1 MNIWKSY
8 KNSSLILKMT
18 IGFVLGIAAGVLLGA
33 DSAVF
38 TPFGTLLIKLLNLIA
53 TPIVFLTVV
62 LAVNQMN
69 PAQLGR
75 TGGKLILY
83 YGATTAAAVLI
94 GLGLAL
100 WINPGSSLSLPDA
113 KVEKPATPSISEVV
127 FNIVPDNFF
136 SAFTSGNLMSILFL
150 AIIIGFTISGMRF
163 SGDERIEQ
171 YGAQL
176 QAFLEAGNELFFRI
190 LKGILLYAPIG
201 IFAISASTFG
211 TQGWDT
217 LTSLLQFTAVFYV
230 GVIILWVFVYSG
242 TLKLFKIPVK
252 SFFVNTKDAYTT
264 AFFTSSSIAS
274 LPVAI
279 ASAKKAGISEKMVN
293 FSLPLGAVF
302 NSDGGALRMGASIVF
317 AANVTGASFSPVE
330 FITIVLVGTLLSIG
344 TAGIPAAGLVTL
356 SVVLTM
362 FDLPLEI
369 VALIAGV
376 DAIIGMA
383 GTASNVVGDI
393 VGAAVVD
400 QSEKKAEIAGESRL
414 GSTT

>member
-1 MNIWKSY
+1 
-8 KNSSLILKMT
+8 MT
-18 IGFVLGIAAGVLLGA
+18 VGFVLGIAAGVLFGA
-33 DSAVF
+33 EAVVF
-38 TPFGTLLIKLLNLIA
+38 QPFGTLLIKLLNLIA
-53 TPIVFLTVV
+53 TPVVFLTVV

-75 TGGKLILY
+75 TGGKLVLY

-113 KVEKPATPSISEVV
+113 EVEKPATPSISDVI

-136 SAFTSGNLMSILFL
+136 SAFTSGNLMAILFL

-163 SGDERIEQ
+163 ADEEKIQ
-171 YGAQL
+171 NYGAQL
-176 QAFLEAGNELFFRI
+176 QSFFEAANELFFRI

-211 TQGWDT
+211 NQGWDT
-217 LTSLLQFTAVFYV
+217 LTSLLEFTAVFYI
-230 GVIILWVFVYSG
+230 GVIILWIFVYSG
-242 TLKLFKIPVK
+242 TLKLFKIPVR

-279 ASAKKAGISEKMVN
+279 ESARKAGISEKMVN

-317 AANVTGASFSPVE
+317 AANVTGISFSLTD
-330 FITIVLVGTLLSIG
+330 FITIVLIGTLLSIG

-362 FDLPLEI
+362 FDLPLEV

-383 GTASNVVGDI
+383 GTASNVVGDV

-400 QSEKKAEIAGESRL
+400 QSEKKAEMAG
-414 GSTT
+414 